1 MGGRDQVTN
10 RTLYQDAVLSEEEI
24 RRIDATWKSDVEKKI
39 DRMVAFMDKTER
51 FIDVLIDREKSR
63 ETVRRAII
71 DKSLT
76 ALIWGV
82 IVGLSVLVVS
92 GVRTEVQQF
101 IENIKQ
107 IRK

>member
-1 MGGRDQVTN
+1 MT
-10 RTLYQDAVLSEEEI
+10 RTYQQTGVMTDEEI
-24 RRIDATWKSDVEKKI
+24 RRLDATWKSDVDKKI

-51 FIDVLIDREKSR
+51 FIDVLIEREKSKQ
-63 ETVRRAII
+63 TVRRAII

-92 GVRTEVQQF
+92 GIRSESQHF
-101 IENIKQ
+101 IESIKSL
-107 IRK
+107 RK

>member
-1 MGGRDQVTN
+1 MTSN
-10 RTLYQDAVLSEEEI
+10 RTLYQEAILSDEEI

-51 FIDVLIDREKSR
+51 FIDVLIEREKSKQ
-63 ETVRRAII
+63 TVRRAII

-82 IVGLSVLVVS
+82 IVGLSILVAS
-92 GVRTEVQQF
+92 GVKAEWQQLVDS
-101 IENIKQ
+101 